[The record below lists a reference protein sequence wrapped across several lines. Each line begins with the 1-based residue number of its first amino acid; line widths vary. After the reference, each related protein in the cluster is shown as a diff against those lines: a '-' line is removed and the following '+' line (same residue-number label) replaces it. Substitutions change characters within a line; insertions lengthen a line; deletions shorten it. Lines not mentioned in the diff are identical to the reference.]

1 MYIVCYAFLSL
12 QRILHHISG
21 HLFFSYRAKY
31 HRLKYGTDVSPEK
44 VSKEEDNVNQE
55 PHKDGTTNNTKPGMN
70 WRQGRQLLRQ

>member
-1 MYIVCYAFLSL
+1 MIVLD
-12 QRILHHISG
+12 IV
-21 HLFFSYRAKY
+21 SYRAKY

-55 PHKDGTTNNTKPGMN
+55 SHKDGTTNNTKPGMN

>member
-1 MYIVCYAFLSL
+1 MLFVTCSKACPDLTFLTVL
-12 QRILHHISG
+12 VIL
-21 HLFFSYRAKY
+21 SYRAKY

-44 VSKEEDNVNQE
+44 ANKEEENANQE